1 MKLMPNPSVQL
12 VGDDGRPSSSLL
24 EMIPQLSAIDV
35 VADKQGLPT
44 PLFLTKLQAV
54 ATKPLPNSRA
64 QIVNRDGTP
73 TRVFTAMLMGLP

>member
-1 MKLMPNPSVQL
+1 MKAMPNPSVAL
-12 VGDDGRPSSSLL
+12 VGGDGRPSSSLL

-35 VADKQGLPT
+35 VADRQGLPT
-44 PLFLTKLQAV
+44 PLFLTRLQTI
-54 ATKPLPNSRA
+54 ATKPLPNARA